1 MADDK
6 ARGAIKEAAASY
18 RADLIAAGRAQ
29 ERASAEQAQAARLEG
44 KAAAL
49 REEART
55 DTQRA
60 GRRMRPR

>member
-6 ARGAIKEAAASY
+6 ARDAIKEAAASY

-29 ERASAEQAQAARLEG
+29 ERAGAEQAQAARLENR
-44 KAAAL
+44 AAGL
-49 REEART
+49 RDEARA

-60 GRRMRPR
+60 GRRMRM